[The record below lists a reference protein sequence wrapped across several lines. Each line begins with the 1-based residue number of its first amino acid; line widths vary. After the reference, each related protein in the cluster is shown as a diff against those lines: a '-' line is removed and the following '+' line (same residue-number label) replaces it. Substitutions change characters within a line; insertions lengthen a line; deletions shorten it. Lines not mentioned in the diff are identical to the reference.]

1 LIVSPQHRVL
11 VRSDLAHQV
20 TGQPEA
26 LVAAKHL
33 LPLPGVAVA
42 DNMDAVT
49 YVHIMFDQ
57 HEVVFSD
64 GLATESFYTGD
75 QAMAALAPAAR
86 AEIKAIFPELQS
98 ADFRKT
104 PSARPFL
111 DGEQGVMLAKAHKS
125 EKRALLA

>member
-1 LIVSPQHRVL
+1 ML
-11 VRSDLAHQV
+11 VRSDLAQDLA
-20 TGQPEA
+20 GQPEV

-42 DNMDAVT
+42 DDMDAVT

>member
-1 LIVSPQHRVL
+1 MR
-11 VRSDLAHQV
+11 
-20 TGQPEA
+20 
-26 LVAAKHL
+26 
-33 LPLPGVAVA
+33 
-42 DNMDAVT
+42 VT

-86 AEIKAIFPELQS
+86 AEIKA
-98 ADFRKT
+98 
-104 PSARPFL
+104 
-111 DGEQGVMLAKAHKS
+111 HKS

>member
-1 LIVSPQHRVL
+1 
-11 VRSDLAHQV
+11 
-20 TGQPEA
+20 
-26 LVAAKHL
+26 
-33 LPLPGVAVA
+33 
-42 DNMDAVT
+42 VT